1 MSSNIEDFYT
11 VRNRHRD
18 SIHMFETAWDAV
30 NGSRGEVKKLQSDL
44 QEIEDRCGEPQG
56 SNQAARE
63 KWLRDKQQ
71 LDQEWQLIAVD
82 IESHHRTIAEN
93 EGRKE
98 ALKYSIRMG
107 EREMDYII
115 AHTKGVNND

>member
-1 MSSNIEDFYT
+1 
-11 VRNRHRD
+11 
-18 SIHMFETAWDAV
+18 MFETAWDAV

-44 QEIEDRCGEPQG
+44 QEIEDRYGEPQG

-63 KWLRDKQQ
+63 KWLRNKQQ
-71 LDQEWQLIAVD
+71 LDQEWQLVAVD